1 MVLVDYTCFVILSSN
16 CFGPA
21 EKHLLVGRPIKLLH
35 ILHSL
40 AMIEVFIV
48 ILSTAINTLA

>member
-1 MVLVDYTCFVILSSN
+1 VDYTCFAILSSN

-21 EKHLLVGRPIKLLH
+21 EGHLLVGRPIKLLH

-40 AMIEVFIV
+40 AMFVMFIV